1 MKKRFF
7 IEEGIILNRSHD
19 EGTEIMTLSCYQKK
33 VQEAVAC
40 ELSSLRRQ
48 NGLTGK
54 ELAKYIG
61 ISQQQISRYE
71 LGICS
76 INIGTLAIILNIF
89 NCSLET
95 FFKKVNTRIK

>member
-1 MKKRFF
+1 M
-7 IEEGIILNRSHD
+7 
-19 EGTEIMTLSCYQKK
+19 
-33 VQEAVAC
+33 
-40 ELSSLRRQ
+40 RRK

-71 LGICS
+71 LDVCS
-76 INIGTLAIILNIF
+76 INIGILAIILNIF